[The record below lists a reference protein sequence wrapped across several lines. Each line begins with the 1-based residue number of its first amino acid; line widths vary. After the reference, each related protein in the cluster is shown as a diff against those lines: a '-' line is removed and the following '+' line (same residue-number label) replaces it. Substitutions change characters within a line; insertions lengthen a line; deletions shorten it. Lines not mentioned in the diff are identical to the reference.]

1 MSDRRNFTDRMKEI
15 IFHSCDG
22 HCFYCGKAL
31 SFKNHAPGKYTIGVN
46 FINILHTHFSDESLF
61 KAWLLSCL
69 L

>member
-31 SFKNHAPGKYTIGVN
+31 SFKNHAPGKYTIGWGSWQIEHLDSYSEGMFVVA
-46 FINILHTHFSDESLF
+46 
-61 KAWLLSCL
+61 K
-69 L
+69 